1 MKILCLG
8 KDLRRNVNYC
18 QYVNVSR
25 RQRVVPKGTTRNV
38 YDEQTWEGFNGR
50 NKFDLFRKPRK
61 YG

>member
-1 MKILCLG
+1 M
-8 KDLRRNVNYC
+8 NYC
-18 QYVNVSR
+18 QYVNASR

-38 YDEQTWEGFNGR
+38 YDEQTWEDFNGR